1 MRLIPR
7 RRAASNTLTVPT
19 TFTFAPATGSALQK
33 GTCRAAR
40 WITAQGRTASK
51 TWTTVLLSE
60 TSPVRHRIFSRSPS
74 AMSKRGRRL
83 SSDKSSAHAGT
94 PARTRSASTQLP
106 MQPPAP
112 VTTTGPGKLARSI
125 EKRSSMRIPLTATVG
140 AANLPSPSRNFPK
153 NATPRQIEHSHG
165 IGDPERGAQE
175 LRLDRG
181 RARRGHRRRGRRV
194 LRAGRPFGLRQVD
207 ALADDRGAGG
217 DFRRPDRDRRARRQR
232 RRAEGAG
239 HRDGVPEL
247 RALPPHERVRQHGL
261 PPQARR
267 RIPRAHAPAR
277 RGGGDD
283 PRARGIP
290 AALSAPALRRPAPAR
305 RDGTRDREEA
315 PSVPVRRTAVQPGRQ
330 IARRDAHRDQGA
342 APEIAYDL

>member
-1 MRLIPR
+1 MRPIPR

-19 TFTFAPATGSALQK
+19 TFTFAPATGSALQN

-40 WITAQGRTASK
+40 WMTAQGRSASK
-51 TWTTVLLSE
+51 TSTITLLSE
-60 TSPVRHRIFSRSPS
+60 TSPVRHWIFSRSPS
-74 AMSKRGRRL
+74 AMRRRGRRL
-83 SSDKSSAHAGT
+83 SSERSNAHAGT
-94 PARTRSASTQLP
+94 PARTSSASTQLP

-125 EKRSSMRIPLTATVG
+125 EKSSFMRIPLTVTVG

-165 IGDPERGAQE
+165 IGDPLRGAQE

-181 RARRGHRRRGRRV
+181 RARRGHRGRGRRV
-194 LRAGRPFGLRQVD
+194 LRAGGPLGLRQVD

-239 HRDGVPEL
+239 HRHGVPEL
-247 RALPPHERVRQHGL
+247 RALPAHERVRQHGFQ
-261 PPQARR
+261 PEARR
-267 RIPRAHAPAR
+267 RVARADAPAG
-277 RGGGDD
+277 RGGGAD
-283 PRARGIP
+283 PRARRIP
-290 AALSAPALRRPAPAR
+290 PAIYAPALRRPAPAR
-305 RDGTRDREEA
+305 RDGTRDRA
-315 PSVPVRRTAVQPGRQ
+315 K
-330 IARRDAHRDQGA
+330 A
-342 APEIAYDL
+342 A